1 MRRFAL
7 AVPFLAVPLAAAA
20 CGGSKSGSTSAAAL
34 PDDPAAAVRGA
45 AVKTV
50 AAGSEHLTIDGRVDT
65 GTQIVTVRGAGDFD
79 TKKHLGSLHADF
91 SAGGLNGAIDA
102 VSSGSTAYLKS
113 DLLSAFLPAGKTW
126 VKLDLAKTA
135 TTQGIDIASFLSQDP
150 TKALVQLQNL
160 RNVTKVGEVQLGGET
175 TSHYRAGIDVSKLKG
190 AARGETGRY
199 DVWIG
204 EDGYVHRVKASLTT
218 GGETSTVTTDLSS
231 FGEDV
236 SVDLPKPAETFAGN
250 SASIPGLGG

>member
-1 MRRFAL
+1 MRGFAF

-20 CGGSKSGSTSAAAL
+20 CGGRSGSSAVAL
-34 PDDPAAAVRGA
+34 PDDPAAAVKGA

-50 AAGSEHLTIDGRVDT
+50 AAGSEHLTIDARVEA

-91 SAGGLNGAIDA
+91 SIAGLGGAIDA

-113 DLLSAFLPAGKTW
+113 DVLSAFLPAGKTW
-126 VKLDLAKTA
+126 LKLDLAKTA
-135 TTQGIDIASFLSQDP
+135 KAQGIDIASFLSQDP

-160 RNVTKVGEVQLGGET
+160 RNVTKVAEVQLGGET
-175 TSHYRAGIDVSKLKG
+175 TSHYRAGIDVSKVTG
-190 AARGETGRY
+190 AVKGETGRY

-218 GGETSTVTTDLSS
+218 SGETSTVTTDLSS

-236 SVDLPKPAETFAGN
+236 SVEVPKPAETFAGN
-250 SASIPGLGG
+250 IASIPGLGG